1 MYSYSCETSP
11 TMCNGVADL
20 LRLIE
25 SERTAQLEF
34 LQSLIRTPSPNPP
47 GDTRDAIR
55 LVQKYLHDHGV
66 DSRII
71 APLSEAPN
79 LVSVISQSSSPST
92 RRRLVLNGH
101 IDCFPVADAD
111 QWRRDP
117 YSGDIEDGFI
127 HGRGV
132 VDMKAGT
139 AASIIAFT
147 YLHRFQS
154 QLAGQCALEVVSDE
168 ETGGKYGTRYL
179 LEEDEGK
186 EMWRGDCVLNAEPGG
201 LGSIRFAE
209 KGTLRMTFVVETLG
223 GHGAYLHRDEGA
235 IRIVTRLIERLIGLE
250 TLRGE
255 GVDPDLEQYVER
267 ADVRAVAN
275 NIMGEGAAASM
286 LKPTVNIGTISGGVK
301 FNMIPSSCTF
311 EVDIRLPLG
320 LKAETILS
328 AIDDLLSDIPEASY
342 TVQAAASN
350 PAASSP
356 IEHELVALIQ
366 RNAEMVGG
374 ITPLPIVSLG
384 ATDCKHF
391 RYRGVPAYTYGSS
404 PETMAERDERVSV
417 REFLQTIRVHT
428 LAAWEYLGG
437 PA

>member
-1 MYSYSCETSP
+1 
-11 TMCNGVADL
+11 MCNGVAVHSKQDL

-235 IRIVTRLIERLIGLE
+235 IRIATRLIERLIGLE

>member
-1 MYSYSCETSP
+1 MSKGITIRSKQ
-11 TMCNGVADL
+11 DL
-20 LRLIE
+20 LGLIE
-25 SERTAQLEF
+25 SERDAQLEF
-34 LQSLIRTPSPNPP
+34 VQSLIRTPSPNPP
-47 GDTRDAIR
+47 GDTRDA
-55 LVQKYLHDHGV
+55 VQIVQESLHKHGV

-79 LVSVISQSSSPST
+79 LVSVIGSNSSPIT
-92 RRRLVLNGH
+92 HRRLVLNGH
-101 IDCFPVADAD
+101 IDCFPVGDAD

-117 YSGDIEDGFI
+117 YSGDIENGFI

-132 VDMKAGT
+132 VNMKAGT

-147 YLHRFQS
+147 YLHRFRL
-154 QLAGQCALEVVSDE
+154 QLAGQCVLEVVSDE

-179 LEEDEGK
+179 LEQDECK
-186 EMWRGDCVLNAEPGG
+186 ETWRGDCVLNAEPGG

-209 KGTLRMTFVVETLG
+209 KGTLRMTFVVKTPG

-235 IRIVTRLIERLIGLE
+235 IRIATRLIERLIGLE

-255 GVDPDLEQYVER
+255 DIDPELLQYMARE
-267 ADVRAVAN
+267 DVRAVAN
-275 NIMGEGAAASM
+275 SIMGEGAADNM
-286 LKPTVNIGTISGGVK
+286 LRPTVNIGTISGGAKV
-301 FNMIPSSCTF
+301 NMIPSSCTF

-320 LKAETILS
+320 LTAKVILS
-328 AIDDLLSDIPEASY
+328 AIDDIFSDIPEASY
-342 TVQAAASN
+342 TIQAAASN

-356 IEHELVALIQ
+356 IEHELVGLLQ
-366 RNAEMVGG
+366 RNAEMMVGV
-374 ITPLPIVSLG
+374 TPLPIVSLG

-391 RYRGVPAYTYGSS
+391 RYRGVPAYTYGPS

-417 REFLQTIRVHT
+417 REFLQTVRVHT